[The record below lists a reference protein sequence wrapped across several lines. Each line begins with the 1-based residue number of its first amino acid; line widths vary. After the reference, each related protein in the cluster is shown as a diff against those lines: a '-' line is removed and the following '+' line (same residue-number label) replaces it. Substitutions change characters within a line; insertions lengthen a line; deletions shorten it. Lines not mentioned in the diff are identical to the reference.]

1 MTARF
6 VGSRRLGALLA
17 VGGVLACDSTP
28 PQDQDE
34 IAVGLMLSYSGFLA
48 ANSANSERA
57 LLMAM
62 ESANDAGGIGGRRLR
77 VVARDTRSDISRVT
91 ASARS
96 LLDAGASVIIGPDT
110 TDLITQLRPVLGD
123 RTVILPSFA
132 TASAIEWKP
141 PSWFVMGPAATRV
154 ACELMTQV
162 RADKRTNPI
171 VIVNPTGY
179 NGWLAWEFAN
189 HYGLPKYVL
198 PTDETSTIAT
208 VRPLAASTADSF
220 VLAAFPTSAS
230 SLMYA
235 LSSIGGLD
243 PSRWYLSPTLHTP
256 AFLASIPQGML
267 RGSHG
272 VAPGTVAGAVDF
284 AASFKARWQDSPL
297 DDAYPFY
304 DAGAIAA
311 LSLAR
316 AVAREGALPT
326 GTGLS
331 KHIQAV
337 TRAGGV
343 SVLWN
348 EFGKGIELL
357 RSGVE
362 IQYFGLS
369 GFIEFDISG
378 QTPAAST
385 SWWTISE
392 NGFTDVRQESNCN

>member
-1 MTARF
+1 MTMRF
-6 VGSRRLGALLA
+6 VGLLGALAA
-17 VGGVLACDSTP
+17 VGGVLACDRTP
-28 PQDQDE
+28 PPGGDE
-34 IAVGLMLSYSGFLA
+34 IAVGLMLSYSGYLA

-57 LLMAM
+57 LLMAV
-62 ESANDAGGIGGRRLR
+62 ESANDAGGVGGRRLH
-77 VVARDTRSDISRVT
+77 VLARDTRSDVTRVT
-91 ASARS
+91 ASAQS
-96 LLDAGASVIIGPDT
+96 LLQAGASVIIGPDT
-110 TDLITQLRPVLGD
+110 VDLITQLRPVLGD
-123 RTVILPSFA
+123 RTVILPSYA

-141 PSWFVMGPAATRV
+141 PSWFVMGPASTRV
-154 ACELMTQV
+154 ACELMAQV
-162 RADKRTNPI
+162 RADKRINPI

-198 PTDETSTIAT
+198 PTDEASTVSN
-208 VRPLAASTADSF
+208 VRPLAGSSADAF

-243 PSRWYLSPTLHTP
+243 PGRWYLSPTLHTP

-267 RGSHG
+267 RGAHG

-284 AASFKARWQDSPL
+284 AARFKEHWQDTPL

-304 DAGAIAA
+304 DAGAVAV

-316 AVAREGALPT
+316 ALARDGAVPT

-331 KHIQAV
+331 KHILAV
-337 TRAGGV
+337 TRAGG
-343 SVLWN
+343 SPVLWN
-348 EFGKGIELL
+348 ELGKGIELL

-392 NGFTDVRQESNCN
+392 NGFTDVHQESNCH